1 MKAVWCCATTL
12 ALMAG
17 IGLSPAMGQGP
28 KPSGGKNWPG
38 IAQPVEHDA
47 DPAHSANPSFKG
59 ASPQGTSQ
67 RGFVVM
73 PFDPEAAKIK
83 PHYEWQYHYSGRHAH
98 IGRGTGPLS
107 RLPFNLL
114 SPPRPQPH
122 EITKQKSKLAHAPQ
136 PNSVVGH
143 CRAPG
148 MEHGG
153 CTDTATQM
161 PRISGDGKQRLGRRA
176 EKQVVYH
183 DLVLVSD
190 RGDLGRHCEDQG
202 EIADRQQIGLAGG
215 KPVPRRRALAFWA
228 MAVATRV
235 VGDPGSDRNPRS
247 ARHDRRG
254 RPSGSIADIT
264 RS

>member
-1 MKAVWCCATTL
+1 
-12 ALMAG
+12 
-17 IGLSPAMGQGP
+17 
-28 KPSGGKNWPG
+28 
-38 IAQPVEHDA
+38 
-47 DPAHSANPSFKG
+47 
-59 ASPQGTSQ
+59 
-67 RGFVVM
+67 
-73 PFDPEAAKIK
+73 
-83 PHYEWQYHYSGRHAH
+83 
-98 IGRGTGPLS
+98 
-107 RLPFNLL
+107 
-114 SPPRPQPH
+114 
-122 EITKQKSKLAHAPQ
+122 
-136 PNSVVGH
+136 
-143 CRAPG
+143 

-235 VGDPGSDRNPRS
+235 VGDPAVTAILAALDMTAEGGRAARSPTLPGADPGSH
-247 ARHDRRG
+247 ARHWLGASQPHGDERRL
-254 RPSGSIADIT
+254 RPPISDGA
-264 RS
+264 RPG